1 MAKQQSIKLLTV
13 DDRTVT
19 TDLDRAGYKNMG
31 VIVKLVKNFQETEEA
46 LKAEPIDL
54 LVINHDYSKV
64 DGLAI
69 CRHLKKLD
77 AYKEVPIVITSVQTS
92 AATREAALEAGADLF
107 VEQPI
112 PRQYF
117 IEKVKRLLAQR
128 TRNNDRVAH
137 HGTAMLHYEGEACSV
152 PIGDLSASG
161 VLISTN
167 LELRQ
172 GLEVEMKFVIPG
184 YKKPIHA
191 KGEVVRILKPK
202 EINGQ
207 DGNGGIGIRFKE
219 FFGDSEKRLDRYV
232 AKSTDEQ
239 HGMLYYL

>member
-1 MAKQQSIKLLTV
+1 MGQQSIKLLSI
-13 DDRTVT
+13 DDRTMT

-31 VIVKLVKNFQETEEA
+31 VIVKLAKNFHEAEEA
-46 LKAEPIDL
+46 LNSETIDL
-54 LVINHDYSKV
+54 IVINYDYSKI

-69 CRHLKKLD
+69 CRHLKKQD
-77 AYKEVPIVITSVQTS
+77 THKDIPIVITSVQTS
-92 AATREAALEAGADLF
+92 AATREAGLEAGADLF

-117 IEKVKRLLAQR
+117 IEKLKRLLAQR
-128 TRNNDRVAH
+128 TRSNDRVAH
-137 HGTAMLHYEGEACSV
+137 HGMATLHYEGEACQC

-161 VLISTN
+161 VLVSTN

-172 GLEVEMKFVIPG
+172 GLEVEVKFNLPG
-184 YKKPIHA
+184 YKKPVHVR
-191 KGEVVRILKPK
+191 GEVVRILKTR
-202 EINGQ
+202 EINGEEN
-207 DGNGGIGIRFKE
+207 GGGIGIRFKE